1 MTNNKTV
8 CVGLSGGVDS
18 AVAALLLKKE
28 GWDVT
33 GVTMRIWDNQFSL
46 VSGKKHGAHAC
57 LGPNEEEEVAEAR
70 RISDL
75 IGIPYKVYDL
85 KKDYSDVVLNY
96 FSREYAVGRTPN
108 PCVVCNC
115 TMKFGRLMDMAIV
128 TQSGFFATGHYARI
142 RHDADS
148 DRYILQKGVDPKKDQ
163 SYFLHLLRQE
173 QLARCVFPLGN
184 MTKDEVRR
192 IAVENHLGLDA
203 TPESQNFVAGDYASL
218 LKEGVAPGHFV
229 DRSGRILGTHKGIAR
244 YTIGQRKGLG
254 IGGGDIFYVT
264 EIDSQRN
271 AVVLGAKTDLLHSEC
286 VATGINWIIAPPEP
300 GAVLK
305 AKAKIRYQHCESAC
319 DIHVCSEQV
328 TVAFEQPQLSITP
341 GQFIV
346 FYDGDD
352 VLGGGTIEKSDCSAN
367 LPPRGGGRKEVTM

>member
-1 MTNNKTV
+1 MPFLAMTNNKTV
-8 CVGLSGGVDS
+8 SVGLSGGVDS

-46 VSGKKHGAHAC
+46 VSGKKSGEHAC

-75 IGIPYKVYDL
+75 IGIPHKVYDL
-85 KKDYSDVVLNY
+85 KKDYNDVVLNY

-142 RHDADS
+142 RHDAHS

-163 SYFLHLLRQE
+163 SYFLHLLRQD

-264 EIDSQRN
+264 EIDPQRN

-352 VLGGGTIEKSDCSAN
+352 VIGGGAIEAAV
-367 LPPRGGGRKEVTM
+367 L